1 MTVPVVL
8 AAVADGVR
16 LGVQFNPLFATIG
29 SAIAAALLGY
39 PKAPVERR
47 FTAGAVIVIAWLT
60 GDGLRILG
68 RARDTIDGIGALGNS
83 VSGWSLLGLWALVS
97 IALGYVLPMLV
108 GVAVGRRVTFGTGWL
123 AAATI
128 AIAVSLALATLLGGI
143 TF

>member
-1 MTVPVVL
+1 MTVSAVL
-8 AAVADGVR
+8 AAIADGAR

-47 FTAGAVIVIAWLT
+47 FTAGAVIAIAWLT

-68 RARDTIDGIGALGNS
+68 RARDTIDGIGALANA
-83 VSGWSLLGLWALVS
+83 VSGWIVLGLWALVG
-97 IALGYVLPMLV
+97 IALGYVLPMVV

-128 AIAVSLALATLLGGI
+128 AVAVSLALATLLGGI
-143 TF
+143 TY